1 MLFIPTAIAPCN
13 AWDSFFT
20 TKYGFSNEWL
30 EIDTDTLYSHGY
42 NLVYIDK
49 DYRFNLWHKFEI
61 NPQEWM
67 FFYNAEWDY
76 IETLPQRVQKEL
88 YRYSLRDHRNYA
100 REFLDYDI
108 CKIKEDCFLLN
119 NRHKKT
125 KISIKKGDVVTTR
138 KISNMY
144 LEVEYI
150 DEEENIH
157 NGYLKRDVLEF
168 IEENK

>member
-1 MLFIPTAIAPCN
+1 
-13 AWDSFFT
+13 
-20 TKYGFSNEWL
+20 
-30 EIDTDTLYSHGY
+30 
-42 NLVYIDK
+42 
-49 DYRFNLWHKFEI
+49 
-61 NPQEWM
+61 M